1 MPSFNHVYPG
11 YIRVFLLPIHKLNKE
26 KKGFFLILCL
36 IFISDWELARV
47 SPAPEGLSGRPPGGV
62 ETEGGTPGTVTSMVL
77 AGSEA
82 GDWLIEVGHHLPEG
96 RGLEDDYGHG
106 GE

>member
-1 MPSFNHVYPG
+1 M
-11 YIRVFLLPIHKLNKE
+11 
-26 KKGFFLILCL
+26 CL

-62 ETEGGTPGTVTSMVL
+62 ETEEGTVTSMVL

-96 RGLEDDYGHG
+96 RGLEDDYDYGHG